1 MSEMTF
7 SSRRS
12 PVYGCRGMVA
22 ASQPLA
28 VAAGLEI
35 LAAGGNAADAAV
47 ATAAAL
53 NVTEP
58 TSTGIGG
65 DCFALFYDAATR
77 QVTALNGSGRAPAAL
92 TLERLQREGFG
103 SALPPY
109 HPYTITVP
117 GACAGWCDMVE
128 RFGRLALSRV
138 LAPAIRLA
146 EEGFP
151 VAPVTAHFWARGAE
165 RQLRHAPGGLELTID
180 GRGPRPGEIFRNPG
194 LARTLRVVAEGG
206 QRAFYQGEIAEA
218 IASVVQAAGGCLTA
232 DDLAAHV
239 STWHRP
245 ISTTYRGL
253 RIWECPPNGQGLAAL
268 LALNILE
275 GFDLVGL
282 DPLSPERLHL
292 EIEAMRLA
300 FADTRWYV
308 ADPVFS
314 PAPLDGLLSKGYAA
328 EHRRLIDPQRATLNP
343 RHGAPVAGSDTVYF
357 CVVDGEGN
365 ACSFINSNYM
375 GFGTGIVPAG
385 FGFSLQNRG
394 HNFSLDPTHP
404 NALAPGKRPYHT
416 IIPAMITRDGAAEDG
431 RPANTQ
437 YPIPISHS
445 PESKTLASTQLIAA
459 FGVMGGFMQPQGH
472 MQVVVALTDDA
483 LDPQAA
489 LDRPR
494 FCIEADTAGGQVA
507 LEEGIP
513 TETAAALAGMGHP
526 VVAVSGH
533 ERAIFG
539 RGQIIRRDPETGVL
553 CGGSDPRAD
562 GCAMAL

>member
-1 MSEMTF
+1 LTSLPFT
-7 SSRRS
+7 SRRS
-12 PVYGCRGMVA
+12 PIYGRRGVIA

-35 LAAGGNAADAAV
+35 LAAGGSAADAAV

-65 DCFALFYDAATR
+65 DCFALYYEAATG
-77 QVTALNGSGRAPAAL
+77 QITALNGSGRAPAGL
-92 TLERLQREGFG
+92 TLERLTREGFG
-103 SALPPY
+103 AEAHGRAPLPP
-109 HPYTITVP
+109 HHAYTVTVP
-117 GACAGWCDMVE
+117 GACAGWCDLVA
-128 RFGRLALSRV
+128 RHGRLPLAHT
-138 LAPAIRLA
+138 LAPAIRMA

-151 VAPVTAHFWARGAE
+151 VAPITAYHWARGVE
-165 RQLRHAPGGLELTID
+165 RQLRNAVGGLELTID
-180 GRGPRPGEIFRNPG
+180 GRAPRPGEIFRNPG
-194 LARTLRVVAEGG
+194 LARTLRAVAEGG
-206 QRAFYQGEIAEA
+206 KDAFYCGPIAEA
-218 IASVVQAAGGCLTA
+218 IAAVVQSAGGCLTVE
-232 DDLAAHV
+232 DLAGHT
-239 STWHRP
+239 STWVEP
-245 ISTTYRGL
+245 ISATYRGL
-253 RIWECPPNGQGLAAL
+253 RVWECPPNGQGLAAL

-275 GFDLVGL
+275 GFDLAGL

-300 FADTRWYV
+300 FADARWYI
-308 ADPVFS
+308 ADPQFADV
-314 PAPLDGLLSKGYAA
+314 PTHQLLAKTYAA
-328 EHRRLIDPQRATLNP
+328 DRRQLIDPARATLDQ
-343 RHGAPVAGSDTVYF
+343 RRGAAVAGSDTVYF

-375 GFGTGIVPAG
+375 GFGTGIVPKGWG
-385 FGFSLQNRG
+385 FTLQNRG
-394 HNFSLDPTHP
+394 HNFSLDPAHP

-416 IIPAMITRDGAAEDG
+416 IIPGLMTREADGSLYG
-431 RPANTQ
+431 P
-437 YPIPISHS
+437 
-445 PESKTLASTQLIAA
+445 

-472 MQVVVALTDDA
+472 MQVVIALADDR

-494 FCIEADTAGGQVA
+494 FCIGDGTASGGVS

-513 TETAAALAGMGHP
+513 AATVAALARMGHP
-526 VVAVSGH
+526 VDVVTGH
-533 ERAIFG
+533 GRALFG
-539 RGQIIRRDPETGVL
+539 RGQIILRDPETGVL